1 METRKCSGKNLR
13 NTFQMKQSDRD
24 RFYSASSEERALR
37 KNLMVKDLAS
47 YRRCIDR
54 ITLSWSAFTEKR
66 HARLV
71 QQDRHGVAA
80 EKVAENIIEDL
91 FTEVLDWP
99 ISDINN
105 QVDYADLLLTS
116 LGVKYLL
123 IETKRPGALA
133 WHRRAVETALNQA
146 VRYAGEQKVRCVAV
160 SDGYMF
166 YAADIVHGGL
176 KDRVLVRLDFP
187 EPPID
192 LWWLSV
198 HGIYRPR
205 DDFDSREAFNMLPN
219 DLGPKEAETTFPDR
233 PALLHPKYKIP
244 AECFGYVGNPGK
256 PNSWKL
262 PYCHAD
268 GSPDTKRLPKAI
280 QAILSNYRGTKVS
293 GIPEQ
298 AIPDVLV
305 RLAMAAIRAGKMPH
319 QTGNPAPAYQ
329 QLAEVLEQLGRIEE
343 ITKI

>member
-1 METRKCSGKNLR
+1 
-13 NTFQMKQSDRD
+13 
-24 RFYSASSEERALR
+24 
-37 KNLMVKDLAS
+37 MVKGLAS

-54 ITLSWSAFTEKR
+54 ITSAWPAFTEKR
-66 HARLV
+66 KARLV

-91 FTEVLDWP
+91 FTKVLDWP
-99 ISDINN
+99 LSDLNN
-105 QVDYADLLLTS
+105 PVDYADLLLTS

-133 WHRRAVETALNQA
+133 WNRKAVESALNHA

-166 YAADIVHGGL
+166 YAADLVHGGL
-176 KDRVLVRLDFP
+176 KDRVLVRLDSP
-187 EPPID
+187 DPPTD

-205 DDFDSREAFNMLPN
+205 DDFESHGALNLLP
-219 DLGPKEAETTFPDR
+219 DAPSPQEPEIPLSDT
-233 PALLHPKYKIP
+233 ALLHPKYKIP
-244 AECFGYVGNPGK
+244 AECFGYVGNSGK
-256 PNSWKL
+256 PNTWKL
-262 PYCHAD
+262 PYCNAD

-280 QAILSNYRGTKVS
+280 QAILSNYRGVKVS

-305 RLAMAAIRAGKMPH
+305 RLALAAVRAGKMPH
-319 QTGNPAPAYQ
+319 QTGDPAPAYQ
-329 QLAEVLEQLGRIEE
+329 QLAAVLEQLGRINE
-343 ITKI
+343 ITTPRT

>member
-1 METRKCSGKNLR
+1 
-13 NTFQMKQSDRD
+13 
-24 RFYSASSEERALR
+24 
-37 KNLMVKDLAS
+37 MVKGLAS
-47 YRRCIDR
+47 YRRCEDR
-54 ITLSWSAFTEKR
+54 INSTWKGFTEKR

-99 ISDINN
+99 ISDLNN

-123 IETKRPGALA
+123 IEIKRPGALA
-133 WHRRAVETALNQA
+133 WNRKAVEAALNQA
-146 VRYAGEQKVRCVAV
+146 VRYAGEQKVRCVGV

-166 YAADIVHGGL
+166 YAADLVHGGL
-176 KDRVLVRLDFP
+176 KDRVLVRLDSP
-187 EPPID
+187 DPPIE

-205 DDFDSREAFNMLPN
+205 GDYEGQGALNLLPDAPGPQAPEIPPSDSA
-219 DLGPKEAETTFPDR
+219 
-233 PALLHPKYKIP
+233 ALLHPKYKIP
-244 AECFGYVGNPGK
+244 AECFGYVGHPGR
-256 PNSWKL
+256 PNTWKL
-262 PYCHAD
+262 PYCNMD

-305 RLAMAAIRAGKMPH
+305 RLALAAVRGGKMPH
-319 QTGNPAPAYQ
+319 QTGDPAPAYQ
-329 QLAEVLEQLGRIEE
+329 HLADVLEQLGRIDE
-343 ITKI
+343 ILRNS